1 MPNLKWIFIVFLS
14 AISWLYPHQAD
25 CQANNLASLQKAD
38 SLFSEKKYKEAL
50 EIYEHILYEENTYSP
65 AMLLKMSF
73 ITEGMGEFGQASLF
87 LSRYYEHN
95 PNPSVIDKIKSLTNQ
110 TRLEGY
116 ELSDQDRFLSVLVE
130 YKMEITAVFSFLLVF
145 CFIMV
150 FILPGKKSLFLLP
163 ASVFLMLAF
172 VSNNF
177 IQTPETA
184 IITGSPVLI
193 MDSPSSAGNLIRRVE
208 AGHRVTISSSQ
219 DIWYKIVWQDRA
231 GYIKKSDVSEI

>member
-14 AISWLYPHQAD
+14 AISLLNPHLAD

-38 SLFSEKKYKEAL
+38 SLFSQKKYKEAL
-50 EIYEHILYEENTYSP
+50 KIYEDILYEENTYSP

-73 ITEGMGEFGQASLF
+73 ISEGMGEFGQASLF

-95 PNPSVIDKIKSLTNQ
+95 PNPEVIDKIKSLTNQ
-110 TRLEGY
+110 SRLEGY

-130 YKMEITAVFSFLLVF
+130 YKMEITAFFALLLVV
-145 CFIMV
+145 CLIMA
-150 FILPGKKSLFLLP
+150 FILPGKRSVFVLP
-163 ASVFLMLAF
+163 ASVFLILAF

-177 IQTPETA
+177 IHTSETA
-184 IITGSPVLI
+184 IVTGSPVLI
-193 MDSPSSAGNLIRRVE
+193 MDSPSAAGNLVRRVE

-219 DIWYKIVWQDRA
+219 DIWYKITWENREA
-231 GYIKKSDVSEI
+231 YIKKSDVSKI